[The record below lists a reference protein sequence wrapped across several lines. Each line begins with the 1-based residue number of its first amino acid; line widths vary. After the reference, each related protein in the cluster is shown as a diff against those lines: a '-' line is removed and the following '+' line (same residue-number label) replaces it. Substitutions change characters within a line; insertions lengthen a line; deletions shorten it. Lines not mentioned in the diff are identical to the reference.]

1 MPRALH
7 RALAL
12 AATMSLTG
20 LACALGIRF
29 DPDKMMRASEV
40 KRGMEGYGLS
50 VFQGTEPTRFG
61 VRILGVVPQAVLG
74 QPYII
79 FRVTDGPLIE
89 RDAPVMG
96 GMSGSPVFID
106 GKLVGAIA
114 YTYLYEKEPCG
125 GITGVE
131 AMIEGTTGQ
140 RVTQAF
146 TPQPVRL
153 GEHEYTKVAFGP
165 TDDPE
170 ALPLQ
175 PIASPVYFSKGTE
188 RGNAWQRSLLGLVG
202 LDGAP
207 GAGSHPP
214 LPVELKPGSG
224 LGVELASGDFLIY
237 TFGTL
242 TWRDGDEVI
251 GFGHP
256 FSNKGTLSLPLTSV
270 YIHDFVANYRRTDKD
285 GVIMDRQGTIDVD
298 CPWAVGGVV
307 GSEAQSVPA
316 VYRVVDE
323 TNDRER
329 TFSVRLAYDRAMT
342 PSLCLST
349 AFSAMDALYHGLDKP
364 GIVRIRYRLRGSE
377 GSLLQRSDVYYHSGD
392 PGSAVG
398 GEMFSSMRLFTDNR
412 FEPQDIAEVSAE
424 IRLRAEQDVARI
436 ERVYTD
442 EEAAVAGRKLT
453 VHVLLKPVGEPL
465 VERVV
470 TFDLPWE
477 LPKAG
482 VQLGVASGESADYL
496 RRELGGFTPEFH
508 SLDRV
513 VSYLESLERNDQLLV
528 MLALPRQGV
537 AVEDTPLPGLPL
549 AYRTRLVSANRTGVR
564 AIRDYEIR
572 AIDVPWVVQGQYTT
586 ALPTVT
592 RSGERGKPT
601 PPKQKESSVPVA
613 GAKLAATVNAVAMGT
628 VPELDWSGGR
638 VSVLPLIR
646 ARADAEET
654 AAEEESSARDKDKEE
669 GAKKED
675 KEGALAADKGQVQ
688 AKLGKWLLTTY
699 EELAKGEPRGLAA
712 HAKGWLVRG
721 LRWGEPIPVPDPMIW
736 DVAVNEGTCYV
747 AAGLEGKLYALRDGK
762 VEEFFSAPEGLL
774 VTSVAILADGSVA
787 CAVVPEAK
795 VYVLAPDGG
804 VRGRT
809 ALDEHYVWDLLAR
822 GQDLWVATGR
832 PARVYR
838 LTPQGEK
845 QLVAVVPE
853 EHVAALG
860 AHADVLYAATVDRG
874 GLYCLREGRA
884 DQLLAWPTEEPTSL
898 AVLDDGTVAVGIVN
912 KASIVALRP
921 DGKLETWY
929 EDDDSVLYALTSTGD
944 AAIAGL
950 GAPAAIIRARGP
962 DDWELVARDLGTE
975 LFGAF
980 ALDGD
985 KRLWAA
991 ACLPGEV
998 FAQDPDPRELVYLT
1012 AAYDAKESAKWL
1024 QLLADPQPPGTKFHW
1039 ESRTGPSPYYDAGLW
1054 AGWAA
1059 ALPSELAYSLGSA
1072 PGRYVQLRVSLP
1084 SDADEVLRS
1093 AVVRYKPPNKA
1104 PTLKVTAPE
1113 AGSGLHEKT
1122 EITWEAKDPDEDT
1135 VQVDLAVQKQGDST
1149 WQEVAKRCTGKSYE
1163 WQTKGLEDGVYR
1175 LRVSVTDLPSR
1186 PDDAAT
1192 AHVYVGPVIVDNTA
1206 PKLQVGSGPVRGKDG
1221 TTEWELLANDAMSGV
1236 ASVAWRYPEADL
1248 WYGVVPSDGVYG
1260 GRFETC
1266 RLVLP
1271 AEIKPGT
1278 EVTVRVR
1285 DAAGNHADLVV
1296 KVPEPPKEPE

>member
-1 MPRALH
+1 MPRPLL
-7 RALAL
+7 RALAIA
-12 AATMSLTG
+12 AATSLTG

-50 VFQGTEPTRFG
+50 VFQGTEPSKFG

-125 GITGVE
+125 GITGIE

-153 GEHEYTKVAFGP
+153 AGREYTKVALGA
-165 TDDPE
+165 TGDPH

-188 RGNAWQRSLLGLVG
+188 RGNAWQRSLLDLIGLEG
-202 LDGAP
+202 TP
-207 GAGSHPP
+207 GAGSH
-214 LPVELKPGSG
+214 LPVPVEMKPGSG
-224 LGVELASGDFLIY
+224 LGVELASGDFLVY

-242 TWRDGDEVI
+242 TWRDGDEVL

-298 CPWAVGGVV
+298 CPWAIGGVV
-307 GSEAQSVPA
+307 GSEAKSVPA

-329 TFSVRLAYDRAMT
+329 TYSVRLAYDRAMT
-342 PSLCLST
+342 PGLCLST
-349 AFSAMDALYHGLDKP
+349 AFSAMDALYYGLDKP
-364 GIVRIRYRLRGSE
+364 GIIRIRYRLQGSE
-377 GSLLQRSDVYYHSGD
+377 GALLQRSDVYYHNGD
-392 PGSAVG
+392 PGTAVG

-424 IRLRAEQDVARI
+424 IHLRAEQDVARI

-453 VHVLLKPVGEPL
+453 AHVLLKPVGKPL
-465 VERVV
+465 VEKVV

-482 VQLGVASGESADYL
+482 VHLGVASGESADYL

-549 AYRTRLVSANRTGVR
+549 AYRARLASANRTGVR

-572 AIDVPWVVQGQYTT
+572 AIDLPWVVQGEYVT

-601 PPKQKESSVPVA
+601 PPKQKESSAPVA
-613 GAKLAATVNAVAMGT
+613 GAKLALTVNAVAMGT

-646 ARADAEET
+646 PRA
-654 AAEEESSARDKDKEE
+654 AAEEAPAEEKTPSTDKAKGE

-675 KEGALAADKGQVQ
+675 EVLGADKGQVK
-688 AKLGKWLLTTY
+688 AKLGKWSLTTY
-699 EELAKGEPRGLAA
+699 EELAKGDPQGLAA
-712 HAKGWLVRG
+712 HARGWLVRG
-721 LRWGEPIPVPDPMIW
+721 LRWREPLPVPDPMIW
-736 DVAVNEGTCYV
+736 DVAVSKGTCYV
-747 AAGLEGKLYALRDGK
+747 AAGLEGKLYVLRDGK
-762 VEEFFSAPEGLL
+762 AEEFFSAPEGLL
-774 VTSVAILADGSVA
+774 VTSVAVLADGSVA

-795 VYVLAPDGG
+795 VYVLGPDGG
-804 VRGRT
+804 MRGRT

-822 GQDLWVATGR
+822 GQDLWVGTGR

-838 LTPQGEK
+838 LTAEGQK

-853 EHVAALG
+853 EHVTALAAHG
-860 AHADVLYAATVDRG
+860 DALYAATVDRG
-874 GLYCLREGRA
+874 GLYRLGEGRA
-884 DQLLAWPTEEPTSL
+884 DQLLAWPKEEPTGL
-898 AVLDDGTVAVGIVN
+898 AALDDGTIAVGIAN

-944 AAIAGL
+944 AAVAGL
-950 GAPAAIIRARGP
+950 GAPATIIRARGL

-980 ALDGD
+980 ALDEE

-998 FAQDPDPRELVYLT
+998 FAQDPDPRELVYLS
-1012 AAYDAKESAKWL
+1012 AAYDAKEPAHWL
-1024 QLLADPQPPGTKFHW
+1024 QVMADPQPKETKFRL
-1039 ESRTGPSPYYDAGLW
+1039 ETRTGPSPYYDGGLW

-1059 ALPSELAYSLGSA
+1059 ALPGDLSYSLGSA

-1084 SDADEVLRS
+1084 GGADEVLRS
-1093 AVVRYKPPNKA
+1093 AVVRYGPPNKA

-1113 AGSGLHEKT
+1113 PGSGLHEKT
-1122 EITWEAKDPDEDT
+1122 EITWEAEDPDEDT
-1135 VQVDLAVQKQGDST
+1135 IQVDIAAQKQGEST

-1163 WQTKGLEDGVYR
+1163 WQTKGLGDGVYR
-1175 LRVSVTDLPSR
+1175 LRVSVSDLPSR
-1186 PDDAAT
+1186 PEDAAT
-1192 AHVYVGPVIVDNTA
+1192 EYVYVGPVIVDNTA
-1206 PKLQVGSGPVRGKDG
+1206 PKLQMGSEPVRGKDG
-1221 TTEWELLANDAMSGV
+1221 TTGYELLASDAMSGV
-1236 ASVAWRYPEADL
+1236 ASVAWRYPETDL
-1248 WYGVVPSDGVYG
+1248 WYGVAASDGAYG

-1266 RLVLP
+1266 RVTLP

-1278 EVTVRVR
+1278 EVTFRVR

-1296 KVPEPPKEPE
+1296 KVPEPPKEPK